1 MCNVFRV
8 VHILYISFF
17 YSWCFQKAPKA
28 FDVLHLGQGDV
39 LTNRNC
45 AFSLWQ
51 ALYCHL

>member
-1 MCNVFRV
+1 MFSELF
-8 VHILYISFF
+8 IYYISVFF